1 MRAYPSVLFLAVAI
15 VSSYGCSSSS
25 SGGVGDGGYVAAGG
39 STGSSGGSAA
49 TGGSTG
55 TAGSTPPVA
64 CATGTVTF
72 SLTAPSGRESS
83 YCVGNDCIGAWV
95 TVRTAA
101 GADMATTWPCITT
114 CAECAPVAC
123 KMSCL
128 APQPLSASG
137 ITQTWDGALYT
148 QSTCGAA
155 VTCVNKSCATAGQY
169 IANMQKAA
177 SSGSSASS

>member
-1 MRAYPSVLFLAVAI
+1 
-15 VSSYGCSSSS
+15 
-25 SGGVGDGGYVAAGG
+25 
-39 STGSSGGSAA
+39 
-49 TGGSTG
+49 
-55 TAGSTPPVA
+55 
-64 CATGTVTF
+64 
-72 SLTAPSGRESS
+72 
-83 YCVGNDCIGAWV
+83 
-95 TVRTAA
+95 
-101 GADMATTWPCITT
+101 MATTWPCITT

-169 IANMQKAA
+169 IAKMCAYPRTNTDAA
-177 SSGSSASS
+177 TGCEGGATPTCVEVPFSYPTATVAGTLP